1 MKLKITIRSALR
13 TLHTA
18 FTAFARRWCRR
29 RLARELALAR
39 GISSVFHWAAY
50 FPGPPPPE
58 QLDLGLDQITDTGLP
73 LRDAIPVRSAEYWL
87 EMGEPDLALKELQ
100 TLPES
105 ARQHPWPLRVHLNA
119 ITTN

>member
-13 TLHTA
+13 TLHSA
-18 FTAFARRWCRR
+18 LMALVWRR
-29 RLARELALAR
+29 RAQSE
-39 GISSVFHWAAY
+39 
-50 FPGPPPPE
+50 PPPE

-87 EMGEPDLALKELQ
+87 QMGEPDLALKELQ

-105 ARQHPWPLRVHLNA
+105 ARQHPWPLRVHVNA
-119 ITTN
+119 LQAANPVPA